1 MKNRKTKFMKNEN
14 AAKKVDL
21 LMKKIQDNENKKTK
35 TDPNGSYTGVA
46 DPPFENVVQDVDDL

>member
-21 LMKKIQDNENKKTK
+21 LMKKIQQKKVYK
-35 TDPNGSYTGVA
+35 SIKN
-46 DPPFENVVQDVDDL
+46 LL